1 VLIGPESSRAKL
13 LIHQS
18 IVTPRSEFFANAL
31 SGRWNNSD
39 TKTVDLYG
47 VDPDLT
53 FEEVAHYL
61 KAVYTN
67 RNNSNVLSNICRIY
81 VVAEQLLDIQTR
93 KLAVQALYEH
103 IRKPR
108 AEGDHRH
115 LYPSPKC
122 IRIVYKETASA
133 TDPMRRLLVDI
144 WCVTGGSIPR
154 LEENGEKLP
163 KEFLLELAT
172 AALIDKYEVY
182 GADVRGVDEP
192 LTFDL
197 ECYFEE

>member
-1 VLIGPESSRAKL
+1 M
-13 LIHQS
+13 
-18 IVTPRSEFFANAL
+18 
-31 SGRWNNSD
+31 
-39 TKTVDLYG
+39 
-47 VDPDLT
+47 
-53 FEEVAHYL
+53 
-61 KAVYTN
+61 
-67 RNNSNVLSNICRIY
+67 
-81 VVAEQLLDIQTR
+81 QTR

-122 IRIVYKETASA
+122 IRIVYKGTASA